1 MHEAMRPRHG
11 RRVRMVASPITTYMK
26 SLRDSRLKLLALNIV
41 CRTACILYLSSVRH
55 QLKFN
60 QTIVC
65 NCYCTLLL
73 FGVLLPFIFLLS
85 FIFLPPFML
94 PPRPPPLKPPG
105 LLPKPPAL
113 DAPMVPADCV
123 QFVNEESSQ

>member
-1 MHEAMRPRHG
+1 
-11 RRVRMVASPITTYMK
+11 MK
-26 SLRDSRLKLLALNIV
+26 SYIRNINIRTTAYMRKAGAHTSTMPEAPIGLQVHLMMYAHLLSS
-41 CRTACILYLSSVRH
+41 YLSSVRH

-85 FIFLPPFML
+85 FIFFPPFML

-123 QFVNEESSQ
+123 QFVNEEPSQ